1 MREIGETVYRIVRE
15 LMDHKVTLIATD
27 QSVHAVKAASS
38 TVPTVFVLGADPVGL
53 GLVQSLNRP
62 GGNITGIVLFLP
74 ASPSGRAWRIKRR
87 CSRFSK
93 QSGGPNRVGAGEGGG
108 RRHRPATR
116 RSRGHSRQRDRPGVH
131 EIRKT
136 SVNAVLVGSGP
147 FFRSHKQQIV
157 ELAARYSLPASYSLR
172 EYVEAGGLMS
182 YGTSITNSCREAG
195 LYAARILKGEKP
207 SELPVI
213 QSTKFEL
220 ALNLKTSKALG
231 LSFPQAVLL
240 AADEVIE

>member
-1 MREIGETVYRIVRE
+1 LARVKVAAEGTGQQLVVAEVIRDNEI
-15 LMDHKVTLIATD
+15 D
-27 QSVHAVKAASS
+27 QAFTKFA
-38 TVPTVFVLGADPVGL
+38 
-53 GLVQSLNRP
+53 
-62 GGNITGIVLFLP
+62 
-74 ASPSGRAWRIKRR
+74 
-87 CSRFSK
+87 
-93 QSGGPNRVGAGEGGG
+93 
-108 RRHRPATR
+108 
-116 RSRGHSRQRDRPGVH
+116 
-131 EIRKT
+131 KT
-136 SVNAVLVGSGP
+136 PVNAVLVGSGP